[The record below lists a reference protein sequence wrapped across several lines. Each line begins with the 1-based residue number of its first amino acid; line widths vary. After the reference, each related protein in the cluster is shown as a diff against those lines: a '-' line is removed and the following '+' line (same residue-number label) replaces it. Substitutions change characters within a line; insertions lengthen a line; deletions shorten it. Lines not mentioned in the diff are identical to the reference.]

1 MKRVVIEEL
10 SSIEIEE
17 ILANHFNAFDALLK
31 IVDTEDGQMVCAEIV
46 NYETNKKISIPPKG
60 GNVAQKD

>member
-17 ILANHFNAFDALLK
+17 ILADHFNAFDALLK
-31 IVDTEDGQMVCAEIV
+31 IEGTGEDQIICAEII
-46 NYETNKKISIPPKG
+46 NYETES
-60 GNVAQKD
+60 